1 KLLVIDVDPLDFVS
15 NPEDLGQIIEKI
27 DAEINGLF

>member
-1 KLLVIDVDPLDFVS
+1 IIDVDNLDFVA
-15 NPEDLGQIIEKI
+15 NPEDLGGIINRI

>member
-1 KLLVIDVDPLDFVS
+1 LLIIDVDNIDFAH

-27 DAEINGLF
+27 NANLHGLF

>member
-1 KLLVIDVDPLDFVS
+1 FVD
-15 NPEDLGQIIEKI
+15 NPEDLGGIINRI

>member
-1 KLLVIDVDPLDFVS
+1 LVIDVDPLDFVA
-15 NPEDLGQIIEKI
+15 NPEDLGSIIEKI